1 MTESQFSAFCE
12 FRTWYASWCKVL
24 FDELVAELR
33 PLQIE
38 AAKIDSLD
46 YPLENP
52 VVYNSALDSVE
63 KNDEIRIVLVG
74 DNPGKDEQL
83 SKNRAYLV
91 GLSGKI
97 AANFFVQNPEL
108 KIDFRKNVVI
118 LNKTPIHSAK
128 TRHLRFI
135 CSKSPRIQTVIAE
148 SQIVMAQK
156 TAELACALDCSL
168 WLVGYSELKKNGIFA
183 PYRTA
188 LLESFRGNE
197 FERVRVFRHFSMNCF
212 LKEVRSFE
220 KNAPN
225 EKTSE
230 ILEKIGQNHRKE
242 IFGK

>member
-97 AANFFVQNPEL
+97 AANFFAQNPEL

-118 LNKTPIHSAK
+118 LNKTPVHSAK

-156 TAELACALDCSL
+156 TAELAD
-168 WLVGYSELKKNGIFA
+168 
-183 PYRTA
+183 
-188 LLESFRGNE
+188 
-197 FERVRVFRHFSMNCF
+197 
-212 LKEVRSFE
+212 
-220 KNAPN
+220 
-225 EKTSE
+225 
-230 ILEKIGQNHRKE
+230 RKSVV
-242 IFGK
+242 